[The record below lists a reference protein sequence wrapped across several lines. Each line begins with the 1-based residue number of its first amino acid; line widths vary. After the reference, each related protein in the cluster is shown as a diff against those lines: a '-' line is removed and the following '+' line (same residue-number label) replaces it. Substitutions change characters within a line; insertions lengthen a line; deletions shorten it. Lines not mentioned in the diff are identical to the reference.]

1 MANTTINNGT
11 VNTVVEDMEVTDMGT
26 MTQKDIDAIAN
37 GETVVEDMEVTDM
50 STMTQE
56 DINEIMQEEY
66 EAEILKKVGNVEV
79 MSNRF
84 KVTTDEGCEF
94 NIFITPMVGYV
105 VYVGDIEKDDKI
117 KPSVISSIDKV
128 VSYCNSIEE
137 KVKKIKN
144 KEEKD
149 MSDVKLTQVLKDKV
163 EEIREDLANGGSD
176 MFNDIKE
183 GLDGDAKTIAS
194 AFGMATQSLSKVFDG
209 GEISLFLHE
218 YINTI
223 RNNGIAGV
231 FSGEKVLVDRIY
243 KLGEKYVANGKM
255 DKLED
260 AMAFECGDNTQ
271 GVVGSLAS
279 LVAWTLIHAKA
290 SAKKLF
296 GGVVEDNEI
305 IKKLVEG
312 ASAIIGVV
320 KAGISIVFNIGVRV
334 ITFATAVVT
343 KAVMTLL
350 DAVKYLYNKIKTY
363 AESKKSNEVANA

>member
-11 VNTVVEDMEVTDMGT
+11 VNTVVTEEEV
-26 MTQKDIDAIAN
+26 I
-37 GETVVEDMEVTDM
+37 
-50 STMTQE
+50 MTQE
-56 DINEIMQEEY
+56 DINVIANEETV
-66 EAEILKKVGNVEV
+66 IVNEV
-79 MSNRF
+79 
-84 KVTTDEGCEF
+84 
-94 NIFITPMVGYV
+94 
-105 VYVGDIEKDDKI
+105 
-117 KPSVISSIDKV
+117 
-128 VSYCNSIEE
+128 
-137 KVKKIKN
+137 

-149 MSDVKLTQVLKDKV
+149 MAEVKLTQVLKGKV

-176 MFNDIKE
+176 MFNDIKDN
-183 GLDGDAKTIAS
+183 LDGDAKTIAS
-194 AFGMATQSLSKVFDG
+194 AFGMATQSLSKIFDG

-255 DKLED
+255 DSLEE

-363 AESKKSNEVANA
+363 AESKKSNEIANV

>member
-1 MANTTINNGT
+1 MANKTTTNNG
-11 VNTVVEDMEVTDMGT
+11 VINSQVKEEKAM
-26 MTQKDIDAIAN
+26 N
-37 GETVVEDMEVTDM
+37 N
-50 STMTQE
+50 TMTQE
-56 DINEIMQEEY
+56 EINVVMEGTNMNTTAQE
-66 EAEILKKVGNVEV
+66 V
-79 MSNRF
+79 
-84 KVTTDEGCEF
+84 
-94 NIFITPMVGYV
+94 
-105 VYVGDIEKDDKI
+105 
-117 KPSVISSIDKV
+117 
-128 VSYCNSIEE
+128 
-137 KVKKIKN
+137 

-149 MSDVKLTQVLKDKV
+149 MTVKLTQVLKGKV

-183 GLDGDAKTIAS
+183 SLDDDSKTIAS
-194 AFGMATQSLSKVFDG
+194 AFGMATQSLSKIFDG

-255 DKLED
+255 DSLEE

-343 KAVMTLL
+343 KAVTMLW

>member
-11 VNTVVEDMEVTDMGT
+11 VNTVVEEEVIMNTL
-26 MTQKDIDAIAN
+26 TQKDIDAMAN
-37 GETVVEDMEVTDM
+37 GETVVVEDMEEVDM
-50 STMTQE
+50 GTMTQE
-56 DINEIMQEEY
+56 DINEVAQE
-66 EAEILKKVGNVEV
+66 V
-79 MSNRF
+79 
-84 KVTTDEGCEF
+84 
-94 NIFITPMVGYV
+94 
-105 VYVGDIEKDDKI
+105 
-117 KPSVISSIDKV
+117 
-128 VSYCNSIEE
+128 
-137 KVKKIKN
+137 

-149 MSDVKLTQVLKDKV
+149 MAEVKLTQVLKGKV

-176 MFNDIKE
+176 MFNEIKE
-183 GLDGDAKTIAS
+183 GLDDDAKTIAS

-243 KLGEKYVANGKM
+243 KLGEKYVANGKI

-271 GVVGSLAS
+271 GVIGSLAS
-279 LVAWTLIHAKA
+279 LVAWTLIHAK
-290 SAKKLF
+290 STAKKLF

-305 IKKLVEG
+305 IKKLVDG

-343 KAVMTLL
+343 KAVTMLW

-363 AESKKSNEVANA
+363 IESKKSNNEVIA

>member
-11 VNTVVEDMEVTDMGT
+11 VETVVAQEEVIMNTLTQKDIDAMANVETVVVEDMEVVDMGT
-26 MTQKDIDAIAN
+26 MTQNDID
-37 GETVVEDMEVTDM
+37 VVAQEV
-50 STMTQE
+50 
-56 DINEIMQEEY
+56 
-66 EAEILKKVGNVEV
+66 
-79 MSNRF
+79 
-84 KVTTDEGCEF
+84 
-94 NIFITPMVGYV
+94 
-105 VYVGDIEKDDKI
+105 
-117 KPSVISSIDKV
+117 
-128 VSYCNSIEE
+128 
-137 KVKKIKN
+137 

-149 MSDVKLTQVLKDKV
+149 MADVKLTQVLKDKV

-176 MFNDIKE
+176 MFNDIK
-183 GLDGDAKTIAS
+183 GNLDNDAQTIAS

-231 FSGEKVLVDRIY
+231 FSGEKVLIDRIY

-255 DKLED
+255 DSLEE

-343 KAVMTLL
+343 KAVMTLW

-363 AESKKSNEVANA
+363 AESKKSNEVADAQ

>member
-1 MANTTINNGT
+1 MANTTLNNET
-11 VNTVVEDMEVTDMGT
+11 VVAEEEVIMNTLTQKDIDAMANGETVVVEDMEVVDMGT
-26 MTQKDIDAIAN
+26 MTQNDID
-37 GETVVEDMEVTDM
+37 VVAQEV
-50 STMTQE
+50 
-56 DINEIMQEEY
+56 
-66 EAEILKKVGNVEV
+66 
-79 MSNRF
+79 
-84 KVTTDEGCEF
+84 
-94 NIFITPMVGYV
+94 
-105 VYVGDIEKDDKI
+105 
-117 KPSVISSIDKV
+117 
-128 VSYCNSIEE
+128 
-137 KVKKIKN
+137 

-149 MSDVKLTQVLKDKV
+149 MTDVKLTQVLKDKV

-176 MFNDIKE
+176 MFNDIKDN
-183 GLDGDAKTIAS
+183 LDNDAQTIAS

-209 GEISLFLHE
+209 GEVSLFLHE

-255 DKLED
+255 DSLEE

-312 ASAIIGVV
+312 TSAIIGVV
-320 KAGISIVFNIGVRV
+320 KAGISIVFNIGVRI
-334 ITFATAVVT
+334 ITFTTAVVT